1 MIEVSF
7 TEESIEQLFRERYEH
22 PHPLIQRRME
32 ALYLKSQGLKN
43 LQIAKIL
50 RMSRRTLQK
59 WLHLFEKEG
68 VEGLKRFNRT
78 GQKSK
83 LHNHSQSI
91 EDYFREHPPRS
102 IREACLKIEELTG
115 LKRGETPVRKFLKSI
130 GMSLRKTG
138 AVPGKADPI
147 LQEEFKKKHS
157 SQFWQMPEKVKKK
170 YSS

>member
-1 MIEVSF
+1 MIEISF
-7 TEESIEQLFRERYEH
+7 TEESIDQLFRERYEH

-43 LQIAKIL
+43 LQIAQIL

-59 WLHLFEKEG
+59 WLHAFENEG
-68 VEGLKRFNRT
+68 IEGLKRFNRT

-91 EDYFREHPPRS
+91 EDYFRDHPPRS

-115 LKRGETPVRKFLKSI
+115 LKRGETPVRSFLKSI

-138 AVPGKADPI
+138 AVPGKADPVA
-147 LQEEFKKKHS
+147 QEEFKKKHS
-157 SQFWQMPEKVKKK
+157 SQFWQMPEKGKKK

>member
-7 TEESIEQLFRERYEH
+7 TQESIDQLFRERYEH

-43 LQIAKIL
+43 LQIAKLL

-59 WLHLFEKEG
+59 WLHVFEKEG
-68 VEGLKRFNRT
+68 VEGLKKFNRT

-83 LHNHSQSI
+83 LHDHSQSI
-91 EDYFREHPPRS
+91 EDYFRDHPPRS
-102 IREACLKIEELTG
+102 IREACQRIEELTG
-115 LKRGETPVRKFLKSI
+115 LKRGETPVRKFLKSM

-138 AVPGKADPI
+138 AVPGKADPAA
-147 LQEEFKKKHS
+147 QDEFKKKHS

-170 YSS
+170 CSS